1 MTPEDAARATAG
13 MIGDLPSR
21 FMLDGETY
29 RHGGELGF
37 DGVDFYVVG
46 RGGALGAVDG
56 AVVAAVFVFFN
67 PQAVVES
74 WERGVSVMAPADA
87 ARAFASVGHAWAQE
101 HLEEGDT
108 DYVRLAQLAGKL
120 VDRADGAG
128 APLFAGWRC
137 LPEPSE
143 PRALALHRLNALREL
158 RAARHGSA
166 VLSEGLEPVAALSV
180 RTPAMAVIFGWTGEL
195 PDAEAHRPAWERA
208 EQATNRMMAAVM
220 APLEPH
226 ERAEF
231 TDLLRSAAGR

>member
-1 MTPEDAARATAG
+1 MTPEEAARATGA

-29 RHGGELGF
+29 RHGASLGF

-46 RGGALGAVDG
+46 RGGALGAVNG
-56 AVVAAVFVFFN
+56 AVVAAAFVFFN
-67 PQAVVES
+67 AEAVAER
-74 WERGVSVMAPADA
+74 WERGVAVMPPGEA
-87 ARAFASVGHAWAQE
+87 ARAFASVGHAWAQQ
-101 HLEEGDT
+101 HLDEGAT
-108 DYVRLAQLAGKL
+108 DYVRLADLAGKL

-143 PRALALHRLNALREL
+143 PRALVVHRVNALREL
-158 RAARHGSA
+158 RAARHGAA

-180 RTPAMAVIFGWTGEL
+180 RTPAMAAVFGWTGEL
-195 PDAEAHRPAWERA
+195 PDAELHRPAWERA
-208 EQATNRMMAAVM
+208 EQTTDRMMARVM
-220 APLEPH
+220 ASLEAT

-231 TDLLRSAAGR
+231 TDLLGAAARQ